1 MFKVQ
6 TTHIS
11 VLHKTILLTVSM
23 VWSFTAFN
31 NVYADGQSF
40 FYASDVIQGK
50 RNINS
55 ERDVWQY
62 QNEIPLTFRNNNP
75 SQNQYTYLPP
85 TQKVGSN
92 PISNPQH
99 RYQLSLNN
107 NADKNIT
114 VAGNGYNYLP
124 PIQKIGTNPFIKP
137 NYQFVDPHKMD
148 QFFASS
154 CDCENSN
161 YKAVL
166 AGY

>member
-1 MFKVQ
+1 MFNVQ

-11 VLHKTILLTVSM
+11 VLHKTILLLVSM
-23 VWSFTAFN
+23 VWNFAAFN
-31 NVYADGQSF
+31 IVYADQQSF
-40 FYASDVIQGK
+40 FYVSDVIQGE

-55 ERDVWQY
+55 ERDIWQY
-62 QNEIPLTFRNNNP
+62 QHEIPSTFLNNNP
-75 SQNQYTYLPP
+75 AQNQYSYLPP
-85 TQKVGSN
+85 IQKVGSN

-99 RYQLSLNN
+99 NYQLPLNN
-107 NADKNIT
+107 NADKNIN
-114 VAGNGYNYLP
+114 VAGNSYNYLP

-137 NYQFVDPHKMD
+137 NYQFVDPHKME

-161 YKAVL
+161 YQGVL